1 MNKKKRLGDI
11 LIAAGKITVSQL
23 EYALK
28 SQRDSGKKLGEVLV
42 DIGIINEEDIVNAI
56 EEQTGI
62 ESVDLNDIEFERKA
76 IKLVSKKLCDKY
88 VTEI

>member
-28 SQRDSGKKLGEVLV
+28 SQRDSGKKLG
-42 DIGIINEEDIVNAI
+42 
-56 EEQTGI
+56 
-62 ESVDLNDIEFERKA
+62 
-76 IKLVSKKLCDKY
+76 
-88 VTEI
+88 